1 MARKLHYIQFT
12 KSPLNL
18 GGNELAEISRKLKK
32 ESFLE
37 KYFEL
42 AKNGTNVKTEVIAG
56 LTTFVTMAYVLLVIP
71 NILKVAGINSQGLIG
86 DAAAGLSMTNDPVIA
101 SIFAATCL
109 ISAYGTL
116 SMALYA
122 KLPFATAPGLGLTA
136 FFAYSVCL
144 TMGYTWQQGIAAV
157 FVSGCIFILI
167 TVTSIREKIIDA
179 LPQNIKTAISSG
191 VGLFIALIGLKSG
204 GIVVSNPATLVGFGN
219 FNDPSVAL
227 TLIGLIL
234 MVVLIARNV
243 KGAMLIAIVLTTMIG
258 IPMGITNI
266 EGIQIFSMPPSIA
279 PTFMKWDF
287 HGLLTRG
294 EGGVIGAITSIAMVV
309 LTISFVDLF
318 DNIGT
323 LIGTAQKA
331 NMIEEDGSIRNL
343 NKALLSDSLATTL
356 SSFLGTTTTSTYVE
370 YNAGIAEGGRTGLTS
385 LVTGV
390 LFIGALFFAGLIGI
404 VPTQATAPA
413 LIVVGV
419 LMLESIK
426 NVDFSDFTEAVP
438 AFLTIALMPFSFS
451 IANGVAAGLIFYPI
465 MKIVTKRTEE
475 VHPIIYV
482 LAILFIV
489 RFVMLPN

>member
-1 MARKLHYIQFT
+1 MSEIT
-12 KSPLNL
+12 K
-18 GGNELAEISRKLKK
+18 RLKK

-37 KYFEL
+37 SFFEL
-42 AKNGTNVKTEVIAG
+42 KKNGTDIRTEVIAG

-71 NILKVAGINSQGLIG
+71 NILKVAGINAQGLVG

-101 SIFAATCL
+101 SIFAATCI

-157 FVSGCIFILI
+157 FISGCIFILI
-167 TVTSIREKIIDA
+167 TITSVREKIIDA
-179 LPQNIKTAISSG
+179 LPQNIKTAISAG

-204 GIVVSNPATLVGFGN
+204 GIVVSNPATLVGFGDFTN
-219 FNDPSVAL
+219 PAVLL
-227 TLIGLIL
+227 TLIGLTL
-234 MVVLIARNV
+234 MVVLIAKKV
-243 KGAMLIAIVLTTMIG
+243 KGAMLISIIITTLIG

-266 EGIQIFSMPPSIA
+266 EGVQLFSMPPSIA

-287 HGLLTRG
+287 AGLLSRG
-294 EGGVIGAITSIAMVV
+294 QGGLVGAITSIAMVV

-323 LIGTAQKA
+323 LIGTAEKA
-331 NMIEEDGSIRNL
+331 DMIEEDGSIRNL
-343 NKALLSDSLATTL
+343 NKALLSDSVATTL
-356 SSFLGTTTTSTYVE
+356 SSFFGTTTTSTYVE
-370 YNAGIAEGGRTGLTS
+370 SNAGIAEGGRTGLTS

-390 LFIGALFFAGLIGI
+390 LFLLALVFAGVIGI

-419 LMLESIK
+419 MMLESIK
-426 NVDFSDFTEAVP
+426 KVDFSDFTEAVP
-438 AFLTIALMPFSFS
+438 AFFTIALMPFSFS

-465 MKIVTKRTEE
+465 MKVVTKRTDE

-482 LAILFIV
+482 LALLFIV
-489 RFVMLPN
+489 RFALLPN

>member
-1 MARKLHYIQFT
+1 M
-12 KSPLNL
+12 
-18 GGNELAEISRKLKK
+18 
-32 ESFLE
+32 E
-37 KYFEL
+37 KYYEL
-42 AKNGTNVKTEVIAG
+42 AKNGTDVKTEVIAG

-86 DAAAGLSMTNDPVIA
+86 DAAATLTMTNDPVIA

-167 TVTSIREKIIDA
+167 TVTSVREKIIDA
-179 LPQNIKTAISSG
+179 LPANIKIAISSG

-204 GIVVSNPATLVGFGN
+204 GLVVSNPATLVGFGDFTN
-219 FNDPSVAL
+219 PAVML
-227 TLIGLIL
+227 TLIGLTL
-234 MVVLIARNV
+234 MVVLIAKQV
-243 KGAMLIAIVLTTMIG
+243 KGAMLISIVITTIIG

-266 EGIQIFSMPPSIA
+266 EGVRLFSMPPSIA

-287 HGLLTRG
+287 VGLLTRG
-294 EGGVIGAITSIAMVV
+294 EGGIIGAITSIAMVV

-343 NKALLSDSLATTL
+343 NKALLSDSIATTL

-370 YNAGIAEGGRTGLTS
+370 SNAGIAEGGRTGLTS
-385 LVTGV
+385 LVTGL
-390 LFIGALFFAGLIGI
+390 LFIGALFFVGIIGV

-426 NVDFSDFTEAVP
+426 QVDFSDFTEAVP
-438 AFLTIALMPFSFS
+438 AFFTIALMPFSFS

-465 MKIVTKRTEE
+465 MKVVTGRQKE

-482 LAILFIV
+482 LALMFIV
-489 RFVMLPN
+489 RFAMLPN